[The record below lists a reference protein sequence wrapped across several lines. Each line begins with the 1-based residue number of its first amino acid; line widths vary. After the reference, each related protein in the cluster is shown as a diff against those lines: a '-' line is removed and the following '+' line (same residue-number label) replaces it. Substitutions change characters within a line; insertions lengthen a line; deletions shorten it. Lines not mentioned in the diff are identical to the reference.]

1 VDPPVAAASEKVL
14 DSVAA
19 THEQAAIEVL
29 QAWAGQVAVLAEP
42 AEVAAALVVEVEEEV
57 VVAAAGGRKFSAMRS
72 RANKAEIHQRLLI
85 RRNRD
90 PQHRLAMNVL

>member
-29 QAWAGQVAVLAEP
+29 QAWAGQVVVLAEP
-42 AEVAAALVVEVEEEV
+42 AEAVAEQAEV
-57 VVAAAGGRKFSAMRS
+57 VVAVVAVAEVADVGGR
-72 RANKAEIHQRLLI
+72 
-85 RRNRD
+85 
-90 PQHRLAMNVL
+90 